1 MAIYIWSGKDRSG
14 KKQKGEI
21 EADNLPLARQMV
33 IKKGIAVKS
42 IKSKPKD
49 LLEFLPA
56 FGGKVKDKEK
66 VIFVRQFSTMIDA
79 GLPLV
84 QCLEIL
90 QEQQENL
97 NFKKVIGQI
106 KKNVEEGSTLS
117 DAIKRHPKV
126 FDNLFQN
133 LVAAGEVGGILDV
146 ILGRLAQYIEKAA
159 NLKKKVKS
167 ALTYPTIVI
176 SIAVIVVAVILIFVI
191 PVFAGL
197 FKNAGVKLPAMT
209 LMVMNVSDFTKN
221 YIFWILAGLVLIVL
235 GLRRIYNTQPA
246 R

>member
-1 MAIYIWSGKDRSG
+1 MAIYLWTGKDRSG
-14 KKQKGEI
+14 KKQNGEI

-42 IKSKPKD
+42 VRKKPKD

-56 FGGKVKDKEK
+56 IGGSVKDKEK
-66 VIFVRQFSTMIDA
+66 VVFVRQFATMIDA

-84 QCLEIL
+84 QCLDIL
-90 QEQQENL
+90 QEQQENP

-106 KKNVEEGSTLS
+106 KRSVEEGSTLS
-117 DAIKRHPKV
+117 DAIKNHPKV

-146 ILGRLAQYIEKAA
+146 ILNRLAQYIEKAA

-176 SIAVIVVAVILIFVI
+176 SIAIIVVAVILIFVI

-197 FKNAGVKLPAMT
+197 FTNA
-209 LMVMNVSDFTKN
+209 
-221 YIFWILAGLVLIVL
+221 
-235 GLRRIYNTQPA
+235 
-246 R
+246 